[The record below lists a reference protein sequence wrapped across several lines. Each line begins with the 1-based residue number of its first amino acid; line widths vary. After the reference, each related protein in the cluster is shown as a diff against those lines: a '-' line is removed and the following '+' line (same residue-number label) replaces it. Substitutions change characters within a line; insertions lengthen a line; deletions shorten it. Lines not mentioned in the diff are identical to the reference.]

1 MGFTSSNNKD
11 DDTKEEGESQEL
23 ELELQLGPRSGKK
36 PRSTSVASSSSS
48 SSSSSSLLQLQL
60 GLGLGL
66 GLGFDNGDIG
76 EGSVVASGN
85 YHDHHVPSG
94 LPVQSED
101 LHLQPTRVET
111 NGVWFALFS
120 APNREGEMLPQISRA
135 YIRVKDEEA
144 TVLLVKLYLAKKL
157 GLRTEAGI
165 EILCMGH
172 PLLNGSMKLTYVR
185 DFIWRPRILA
195 RSLSAIASGNDG
207 NDPAQYY
214 LMRLSYSLT

>member
-1 MGFTSSNNKD
+1 MFQNQNPLMEKQNYSPQKHPSALQYMKVCNDNMNKNR
-11 DDTKEEGESQEL
+11 ES
-23 ELELQLGPRSGKK
+23 
-36 PRSTSVASSSSS
+36 
-48 SSSSSSLLQLQL
+48 
-60 GLGLGL
+60 
-66 GLGFDNGDIG
+66 F
-76 EGSVVASGN
+76 GN
-85 YHDHHVPSG
+85 QRK
-94 LPVQSED
+94 LK
-101 LHLQPTRVET
+101 
-111 NGVWFALFS
+111 
-120 APNREGEMLPQISRA
+120 EGEMLPQISRA

>member
-1 MGFTSSNNKD
+1 MFQNQNPLMEKQNYSPQKHPSALQYMKVCNDNMNK
-11 DDTKEEGESQEL
+11 
-23 ELELQLGPRSGKK
+23 
-36 PRSTSVASSSSS
+36 
-48 SSSSSSLLQLQL
+48 
-60 GLGLGL
+60 
-66 GLGFDNGDIG
+66 
-76 EGSVVASGN
+76 
-85 YHDHHVPSG
+85 
-94 LPVQSED
+94 
-101 LHLQPTRVET
+101 
-111 NGVWFALFS
+111 
-120 APNREGEMLPQISRA
+120 NRESFGNQRKL
-135 YIRVKDEEA
+135 KDEEA